1 MNRSDKRSKSRLKQR
16 AFIAAIVTGAVMLQP
31 GCGIPQLRGAKP
43 GQAMPETYTRPAS
56 TGSESVS
63 WDVATAIP
71 TENST
76 VDVTEES
83 KPSEGGL
90 IRLAGFLRQATKIE
104 PNKSDD
110 KDKTENQ
117 DEHGKPSEDQS
128 VVSQAADD
136 PISLFAPAA
145 MPSVDSFDLAHT
157 GENSG
162 QFDWHQF
169 FDDPFLAGLI
179 DQALVGNQELRI
191 LAEEIQI
198 ACNETYARS
207 GEYRP
212 FVDVGAGVGLE
223 KSGEHTRAGAVEDQL
238 EVAPGRGFPDPLP
251 DFLVGANVSWQLDI
265 WKKLRNAQ
273 SAAAMRYLS
282 TQEGRNYVVTGLV
295 AEIAENYY
303 ELLALDNR
311 LMTLDKTIEIQQNSL
326 KTADAM
332 KEAGRGTELAV
343 QRFQAEVRKNQSEK
357 LIIEQ
362 EIVEVE
368 NRINFLVGRY
378 PQHVQR
384 MSVEYIDLTL
394 QSISAGVPA
403 QLLQNRPDIRA
414 AERELQAAGLDI
426 KVAKARFYPSLNLNA
441 GVGYQAFAAG
451 YLFRTPESLI
461 YSIGGDLVAPLIN
474 KRAIQAAY
482 RTANAKQLQAVYNYQ
497 QTVLNAYTEVINQLT
512 KVSNYG
518 KSIEI
523 KKQQLAS
530 LEASV
535 DSATK
540 LFQNARAEYV
550 EVLLAQREMMEAK
563 MLIIDIKQQQL
574 SATIY
579 AYQALGGSGG
589 GPANFN

>member
-1 MNRSDKRSKSRLKQR
+1 MTDTVN
-16 AFIAAIVTGAVMLQP
+16 
-31 GCGIPQLRGAKP
+31 
-43 GQAMPETYTRPAS
+43 
-56 TGSESVS
+56 
-63 WDVATAIP
+63 WDVATSLASEP
-71 TENST
+71 KAL
-76 VDVTEES
+76 DVEAPA
-83 KPSEGGL
+83 KGGL
-90 IRLAGFLRQATKIE
+90 IRLTSFLRQASDIE
-104 PNKSDD
+104 LTQAEKSDA
-110 KDKTENQ
+110 KTGDAAEDDRSASYSSVDNAQ
-117 DEHGKPSEDQS
+117 VSAAPSILFDGN
-128 VVSQAADD
+128 
-136 PISLFAPAA
+136 PISGG
-145 MPSVDSFDLAHT
+145 SSFDLANNAD
-157 GENSG
+157 NSV
-162 QFDWHQF
+162 QSSWHQF
-169 FDDPFLAGLI
+169 FDDPFLTSLI

-212 FVDVGAGVGLE
+212 FVDFGAGVGLE
-223 KSGEHTRAGAVEDQL
+223 KHGQHTIDGAVEEQL
-238 EVAPGRGFPDPLP
+238 EVAPGRAFPDPLP
-251 DFLVGANVSWQLDI
+251 DFLVGANVSWELDI

-273 SAAAMRYLS
+273 SAAAMRYLGS
-282 TQEGRNYVVTGLV
+282 QEGRNYIVTRMV

-303 ELLALDNR
+303 DLLALDNR
-311 LMTLDKTIEIQQNSL
+311 LVTLDKTIEIQEQSL
-326 KTADAM
+326 KTAESM
-332 KEAGRGTELAV
+332 KEAARGTELAV

-357 LIIEQ
+357 LIIAQ

-368 NRINFLVGRY
+368 NRINFLCGRF
-378 PQHVQR
+378 PQHVDR
-384 MSVEYIDLTL
+384 MSVEYIDLNL
-394 QSISAGVPA
+394 RSIRAGVPS
-403 QLLQNRPDIRA
+403 QLLQNRPDIRE

-441 GVGYQAFAAG
+441 GLGYQAFAAG

-461 YSIGGDLVAPLIN
+461 YGIGGDLIAPLIN

-482 RTANAKQLQAVYNYQ
+482 RTANAKQLQAVYKYQ
-497 QTVLNAYTEVINQLT
+497 QTVLTAYTEVINQLN
-512 KVSNYG
+512 KVDNYG

-523 KKQQLAS
+523 KKQQLAA

-574 SATIY
+574 AATVN

-589 GPANFN
+589 GPASFN